1 MVFLFENS
9 STMLPRQDLD
19 SSSYIDPKSNAMES
33 TYSVNTGCLLTPI
46 GTDWHATEEV
56 SSAGHTL
63 CSLGRQGFL
72 TATSKIK
79 SYGKMALLS

>member
-46 GTDWHATEEV
+46 GTD
-56 SSAGHTL
+56 
-63 CSLGRQGFL
+63 
-72 TATSKIK
+72 
-79 SYGKMALLS
+79 